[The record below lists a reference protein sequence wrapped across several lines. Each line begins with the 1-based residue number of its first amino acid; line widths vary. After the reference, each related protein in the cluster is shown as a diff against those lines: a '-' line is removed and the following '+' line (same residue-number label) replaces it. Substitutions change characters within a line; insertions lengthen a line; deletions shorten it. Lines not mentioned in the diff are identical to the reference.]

1 MSRLR
6 VTVVWPSA
14 GATAIAGVEL
24 PPGATVADAVAVA
37 AVGAAA
43 AAPGLAVAIHG
54 QSATGDTPVRDGDRV
69 EVTRPLVADARAL
82 RRQRAAA
89 RQAAGPAPA
98 RRRRPGL

>member
-24 PPGATVADAVAVA
+24 PPGATVADAVA

-89 RQAAGPAPA
+89 RQAAGSAPV

>member
-24 PPGATVADAVAVA
+24 PPGATVADAVA

-69 EVTRPLVADARAL
+69 EVTRPLGAAARAL

>member
-24 PPGATVADAVAVA
+24 PPGATVADAVA
-37 AVGAAA
+37 AVGAATSA
-43 AAPGLAVAIHG
+43 SGLAVAIHG
-54 QSATGDTPVRDGDRV
+54 QSATGDTPLRDGDRV

-89 RQAAGPAPA
+89 RQAAGSAPV